1 MPPMENLS
9 IVIPVFNEERGLPET
24 ITFFKNLIKNNPKV
38 EVIFV
43 DDASTDKSAEI
54 LSSSQE
60 PGIKI
65 IRHKKNKGYGASL
78 KTGLGRVKYD
88 HFCIT
93 DADGSYPNEKIPSL
107 FERLLSEEAAMVVGQ
122 RTGKALD
129 PGVFRKLSKFALR
142 KLAEHLSRET
152 IADFNSGLR
161 IAKTSLVLKAQGY
174 LPDGFSFTTTLTL
187 FMLSTNQPII
197 YVPIDYHKR
206 KGRSKIRP
214 IRDTLNFIQLIIRTI
229 MFFNPLRVF
238 LPLSLFFIVLSLLV
252 LVISYVLGRI
262 MDITTIVLFVT
273 GIQLL
278 ALGLLADLIDKRL
291 GK

>member
-1 MPPMENLS
+1 MENLS

-24 ITFFKNLIKNNPKV
+24 IAFFKNLIKNNPKV

-88 HFCIT
+88 YFCIT
-93 DADGSYPNEKIPSL
+93 DADGSYPNEKIPLL

-129 PGVFRKLSKFALR
+129 PGVFRKFSKFALR
-142 KLAEHLSRET
+142 KLAEHLSREA

-161 IAKTSLVLKAQGY
+161 IAKTSLVLEAQGY

-187 FMLSTNQPII
+187 FMLSTGQPIL

-238 LPLSLFFIVLSLLV
+238 LPLSLFFIVLSFLV
-252 LVISYVLGRI
+252 LLISYVLGRI

>member
-1 MPPMENLS
+1 MENLS

-24 ITFFKNLIKNNPKV
+24 ISFFKNLVRDNPKV

-43 DDASTDKSAEI
+43 DDASTDRSAEI
-54 LSSSQE
+54 LGASQG

-88 HFCIT
+88 YFCIT

-129 PGVFRKLSKFALR
+129 PGMFRKISKFALR
-142 KLAEHLSRET
+142 KLAEHLSREA

-161 IAKTSLVLKAQGY
+161 IAQTSLVLKAQGY

-187 FMLSTNQPII
+187 YMLSTSQSIL

-206 KGRSKIRP
+206 KGSSKIRP

-238 LPLSLFFIVLSLLV
+238 LPLSLFFIVLSFLV
-252 LVISYVLGRI
+252 LLISYVLGRV

>member
-9 IVIPVFNEERGLPET
+9 IVIPVFNEENGLPNT
-24 ITFFKNLIKNNPKV
+24 IAFFENLIKNNPEI

-43 DDASTDKSAEI
+43 DDGSTDKSAKI
-54 LSSSQE
+54 LSSSE
-60 PGIKI
+60 KTGIKI
-65 IRHKKNKGYGASL
+65 IRHNKNKGYGASL
-78 KTGLGRVKYD
+78 KSGLNRAKYEY
-88 HFCIT
+88 FCIT
-93 DADGSYPNEKIPSL
+93 DADGSYPNEEIPLL
-107 FERLLSEEAAMVVGQ
+107 FERLLKEEAAMVVGR
-122 RTGKALD
+122 RTGKAVD
-129 PGVFRKLSKFALR
+129 PGLFRKFSKFALR
-142 KLAEHLSRET
+142 KLAEYLSRET

-161 IAKTSLVLKAQGY
+161 IAKKSLVLGALGY

-187 FMLSTNQPII
+187 FLLSTSQPII

-206 KGRSKIRP
+206 QGRSKIRP

-238 LPLSLFFIVLSLLV
+238 LPLSLIFMALSFLVLLV
-252 LVISYVLGRI
+252 SYLLGQV
-262 MDITTIVLFVT
+262 MDITAIVLFVT
-273 GIQLL
+273 GIQLF

>member
-1 MPPMENLS
+1 MQNLS
-9 IVIPVFNEERGLPET
+9 IVIPVFNEEKALPQT
-24 ITFFKNLIKNNPKV
+24 IAFFDRLVRENPDI

-43 DDASTDKSAEI
+43 DDGSTDGSAGI
-54 LSSSQE
+54 LSSSQDHSFRV
-60 PGIKI
+60 
-65 IRHKKNKGYGASL
+65 IRHAKNKGYGASL
-78 KTGLGRVKYD
+78 KTGLQRARSEY
-88 HFCIT
+88 FCIT

-107 FERLLSEEAAMVVGQ
+107 FERLLEEDAAMIVGQ

-129 PGVFRKLSKFALR
+129 PGLFRKSSKFALR

-161 IAKTSLVLKAQGY
+161 IAKRSLVLRALGY

-187 FMLSTNQPII
+187 FFLSTSQPIV
-197 YVPIDYHKR
+197 YVPIEYHAR
-206 KGRSKIRP
+206 QGRSKIRP
-214 IRDTLNFIQLIIRTI
+214 IRDTMNFIQLIIRTI

-238 LPLSLFFIVLSLLV
+238 LPLSLIFMGLSFSVLLISTLLGKV
-252 LVISYVLGRI
+252 
-262 MDITTIVLFVT
+262 MDITSVVLFVT